1 MRSTAEL
8 YDWELRWVHGRA
20 DEDVGFYRSL
30 AAAVGGPVLE
40 LACGTGRVASRLG
53 GLGGAG
59 RLVVGLDID
68 HDMVRAASARGVAAV
83 RADMRLFGFGCRF
96 GLVAVPY
103 NSLQLLSFDDAAE
116 CLRCAA
122 LHVRPGGLIAFEATD
137 FGAEVDVEPEV
148 LASAEGVTLT
158 GGLEVDGDWLRYR
171 RRFDF
176 ADGGPAVSS
185 TITLRRS
192 GAASAEALVAAAGLR
207 LVSSEWAGLGLR
219 VVASPTIPA

>member
-1 MRSTAEL
+1 VPSTAEL
-8 YDWELRWVHGRA
+8 YDWELRWVHGRS

-40 LACGTGRVASRLG
+40 LACGTGRVATRLG
-53 GLGGAG
+53 GPS
-59 RLVVGLDID
+59 RLVVGLDVD

-83 RADMRLFGFGCRF
+83 RGDMRLFGFGCRF
-96 GLVAVPY
+96 GLVAVPD
-103 NSLQLLSFDDAAE
+103 NSLQLLSFEDAAE
-116 CLRCAA
+116 CLGCAA
-122 LHVRPGGLIAFEATD
+122 LHLRPGGLIAFEATD

-148 LASAEGVTLT
+148 LASAEGITLT

-176 ADGGPAVSS
+176 ADGAPAVSS

-219 VVASPTIPA
+219 VVATTTIPA